1 MSGGAAVASAATF
14 FWLGAV
20 VAISFI
26 EAPLKFRAPGV
37 TLQIG
42 LGIGR
47 LVFRAINTMEVVLA
61 AVMAVGLTTARSELS
76 ATTAAA
82 AVVAIAALGCQ
93 LVFVRPRLT
102 RRADLVLG
110 ETGGTTQLRSRS
122 RAHHGYIG
130 LELVKIGA
138 LVVAGVALLAG

>member
-1 MSGGAAVASAATF
+1 MGGAAAVASATTF

-47 LVFRAINTMEVVLA
+47 LVFRAINAMEAVLA
-61 AVMAVGLTTARSELS
+61 AVLAVCVTTGRFGLT

-82 AVVAIAALGCQ
+82 VAIAALGCQ
-93 LVFVRPRLT
+93 LLFVRSRLT
-102 RRADLVLG
+102 RRSDLVLG
-110 ETGGTTQLRSRS
+110 ETGGVKQLRSRS
-122 RAHHGYIG
+122 RAHHGYVG
-130 LELVKIGA
+130 LELVKVGA
-138 LVVAGVALLAG
+138 LAVAGAALLAA

>member
-1 MSGGAAVASAATF
+1 MTPAAGIAAALTF
-14 FWLGAV
+14 VWLGMV

-47 LVFRAINTMEVVLA
+47 LVFRALNGAEVVLA
-61 AVMAVGLTTARSELS
+61 VSIMIALLLTGASRLELIAVTIAVIAL
-76 ATTAAA
+76 AA
-82 AVVAIAALGCQ
+82 Q
-93 LVFVRPRLT
+93 LMGVRPQLAKRSD
-102 RRADLVLG
+102 AVLAAG
-110 ETGGTTQLRSRS
+110 PEAAQLPRS
-122 RAHHGYIG
+122 RAHYVYVV
-130 LELVKIGA
+130 LELVKVGS